1 MKAATDRAA
10 LLGTIALA
18 SSHST
23 MPERSQACS
32 EAPPASRCVTS
43 ATHWRACASGVSVTP
58 VGPLIRVRVQVRVGV
73 GVGGRFRVGV
83 EVRVRVRVRVLRGA
97 READKAAPLLL
108 LLLGRGLVRVSG

>member
-10 LLGTIALA
+10 LLGTMALA

-58 VGPLIRVRVQVRVGV
+58 VGPL
-73 GVGGRFRVGV
+73 
-83 EVRVRVRVRVLRGA
+83 
-97 READKAAPLLL
+97 
-108 LLLGRGLVRVSG
+108 VSG